1 VLGFKVL
8 GQSVGVKV
16 LGTVLYVW
24 ELESWELESYKKFF
38 LFLKKVLT
46 KSRCCDIINLQKKER
61 ELFKL

>member
-24 ELESWELESYKKFF
+24 ELESWELESYKKIFF
-38 LFLKKVLT
+38 IFKKSIDKIKVL
-46 KSRCCDIINLQKKER
+46 
-61 ELFKL
+61 